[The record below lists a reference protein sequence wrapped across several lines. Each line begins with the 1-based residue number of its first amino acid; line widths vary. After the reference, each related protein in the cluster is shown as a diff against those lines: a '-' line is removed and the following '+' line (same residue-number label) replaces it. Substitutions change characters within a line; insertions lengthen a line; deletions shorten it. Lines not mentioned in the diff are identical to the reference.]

1 MTDLFI
7 SYARVDRGR
16 IEVLAALLEQQG
28 YSVWWDRQIVA
39 GTAFDK
45 EIERALADARCV
57 IVAWSEHSVGSDWVR
72 AEAAFA
78 LETNKLVPI
87 ALDRSHPPIRF
98 IHTHTLDLTDW
109 DGAPAHPSC
118 ERLISD
124 LRELIG
130 PPGETHERPLPAR
143 PARADAR
150 AGFDRPVPHMPPRGS
165 GSGGAVAVAM
175 DGGLGS
181 AVAAPSFG
189 GKGTRIGLIVFAVL
203 ILLVA
208 AHIAYPK
215 PLLSLLGKDTEGI
228 KTEIGKRLEALRCAT
243 VNVAVSQ
250 DYLFRTNVQLSGIV
264 SVDDDVQN
272 AADLARVR
280 DVASV
285 GNALQVVPWPFC
297 EVINTVQTTLGNPAP
312 QAAPRIDSDQ
322 ADMVFKDGDR
332 LVLKVGMTPLFD
344 GYLYVDYIDGDGTV
358 AHMLPNPRR
367 QDNKAK
373 AGAEVKVGAAKGET
387 GATDQAYEVSAPFG
401 KRMILVT
408 AARKPLFNQ
417 PRDQVEAA
425 ASYIPALQAAFNRAR
440 SGEKDVVGAVSVYR
454 FLTTQEK

>member
-1 MTDLFI
+1 
-7 SYARVDRGR
+7 
-16 IEVLAALLEQQG
+16 
-28 YSVWWDRQIVA
+28 
-39 GTAFDK
+39 
-45 EIERALADARCV
+45 
-57 IVAWSEHSVGSDWVR
+57 
-72 AEAAFA
+72 
-78 LETNKLVPI
+78 
-87 ALDRSHPPIRF
+87 
-98 IHTHTLDLTDW
+98 
-109 DGAPAHPSC
+109 
-118 ERLISD
+118 
-124 LRELIG
+124 
-130 PPGETHERPLPAR
+130 
-143 PARADAR
+143 
-150 AGFDRPVPHMPPRGS
+150 
-165 GSGGAVAVAM
+165 M

-181 AVAAPSFG
+181 TVAAPSFG
-189 GKGTRIGLIVFAVL
+189 GNGTRIGLAVLVVL
-203 ILLVA
+203 ILLVG

-215 PLLSLLGKDTEGI
+215 PLLSLFGKDTEGI

-272 AADLARVR
+272 AAELARVR

-297 EVINTVQTTLGNPAP
+297 EVINTVQTTVGNPAP
-312 QAAPRIDSDQ
+312 QAAPRIDSDHP
-322 ADMVFKDGDR
+322 DMVFKDGDR

-358 AHMLPNPRR
+358 AHMLPNPRH

-387 GATDQAYEVSAPFG
+387 AATDQAYEVSAPFG